1 MVKVASCSKGHR
13 FWIPFPFSY
22 FCSSSLW
29 QNAARCAHL
38 CWKTVTVA
46 NTPAVEVPHW
56 QRSVLS
62 TPATIT
68 NVVMAGILQR
78 LRSLFHRYP
87 LASNMVICGS
97 LYGSGD
103 ISQQKLR
110 GKQLDWKNTGRIAF
124 IAFTMFGPI
133 YFHWYRVLDRIV
145 TGTGTSSVVS
155 KVMLDQFLM
164 GPPCIGIFY
173 VGKYTDRTLYV
184 SM

>member
-1 MVKVASCSKGHR
+1 
-13 FWIPFPFSY
+13 
-22 FCSSSLW
+22 
-29 QNAARCAHL
+29 
-38 CWKTVTVA
+38 
-46 NTPAVEVPHW
+46 
-56 QRSVLS
+56 
-62 TPATIT
+62 
-68 NVVMAGILQR
+68 MAGIFQR

-145 TGTGTSSVVS
+145 KGKGTSSVVS
-155 KVMLDQFLM
+155 KVLLDQFVM

-173 VGKYTDRTLYV
+173 VGTSILEGKEDVLAEFKSKGMKTFVAESGFWLPFQSVNFLFLPTHLRTAFV
-184 SM
+184 SMGAFAWSNVLCYIKAGRYHQG